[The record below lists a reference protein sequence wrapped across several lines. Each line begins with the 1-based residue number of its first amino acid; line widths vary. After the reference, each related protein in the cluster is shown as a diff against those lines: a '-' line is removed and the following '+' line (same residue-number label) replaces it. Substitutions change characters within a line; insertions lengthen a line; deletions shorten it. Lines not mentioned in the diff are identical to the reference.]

1 MYYGQGARMALPVV
15 GDFFHKLYSDRS
27 FAALRYHSFDMG
39 DDQRLLASLDIPHY
53 RDELPRKKFIDF
65 GWLFGRHKDK
75 SDKDKEQLQQ
85 QDDNQSPADQE
96 KKHSSIWEK
105 IRNAFRKKD

>member
-1 MYYGQGARMALPVV
+1 MALPVV
-15 GDFFHKLYSDRS
+15 GDFFHKLYRDRS
-27 FAALRYHSFDMG
+27 FASMRYHSFDMG

-53 RDELPRKKFIDF
+53 RDELPHKKFIDF

-75 SDKDKEQLQQ
+75 AAKDKKQLQQ
-85 QDDNQSPADQE
+85 QEDSTQSPADQE

-105 IRNAFRKKD
+105 IKNAFRKKN